1 MAGHVQPFVA
11 AFATV
16 ADAIVHATRM
26 YEWLAVHR
34 VLNAIESVRRERR
47 RSNWLVIRL
56 RYRLELKP
64 LDLELEAL
72 I

>member
-1 MAGHVQPFVA
+1 
-11 AFATV
+11 
-16 ADAIVHATRM
+16 M